1 MKELQWT
8 VKSYD
13 QQLNLSIFEIL
24 NEQPKGII
32 QIVHGMAEH
41 KYRYVPFMRELAKN
55 GYIVCI
61 HDHRGHGG
69 SIKQKKDLGYFYTD
83 DVDALVKDTYEVTKA
98 LKKKHSNLPLY
109 MIGHS
114 MGSLV
119 VREYCRMHDIELSG
133 LVICGSP
140 SKQNFALLG
149 SYIAKMLSLFKGK
162 RYQSQW
168 IQKMA
173 FGSFDK
179 KFQDSTLE
187 NRWLARNQ
195 DVVNSFNRDNRC
207 GFIFS
212 LQAFHTLFTMMHR
225 VYQPMKRQ
233 VQHPNLAILFIAG
246 ENDSC
251 IQSQEKFLQAVNA
264 MKKRGYQNVE
274 GKLFSN
280 GRHEILFD
288 DGKDDVYQCILT
300 WFHKCKL

>member
-13 QQLNLSIFEIL
+13 QQLNLSVYEIL
-24 NEQPKGII
+24 DENPKGII

-41 KYRYVPFMRELAKN
+41 KYRYVSFMQTLAKN

-69 SIKQKKDLGYFYTD
+69 SIKQKEDLGYFYTD
-83 DVDALVKDTYEVTKA
+83 DVNALVKDTYEVTKA
-98 LKKKHSNLPLY
+98 LKKKHPNLPLY

-119 VREYCRMHDIELSG
+119 VREYCRTYDIELSG

-149 SYIAKMLSLFKGK
+149 SYIVKCLRLLKGK

-168 IQKMA
+168 IQQLA

-195 DVVNSFNRDNRC
+195 EVVKAFNRDSRC

-212 LQAFHTLFTMMHR
+212 LQAFHTLFSMLHR
-225 VYQPMKRQ
+225 VYQPMKQQ
-233 VQHPNLAILFIAG
+233 VQHPSLPILFIAG
-246 ENDSC
+246 ENDPC
-251 IQSQEKFLQAVNA
+251 IQNQQKFLQAVNA
-264 MKKRGYQNVE
+264 MKKRGYQCVE
-274 GKLFSN
+274 AKLFPQ

-288 DGKDDVYQCILT
+288 DGNEDVYQCILA
-300 WFHKCKL
+300 WFNNHKL